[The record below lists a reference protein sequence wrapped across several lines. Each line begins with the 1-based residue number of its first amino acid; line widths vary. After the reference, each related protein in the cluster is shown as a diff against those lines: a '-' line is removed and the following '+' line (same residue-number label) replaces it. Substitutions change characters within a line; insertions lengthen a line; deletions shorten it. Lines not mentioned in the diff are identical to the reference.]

1 MQLSHILAIAVF
13 LFTYILIVVK
23 PKRLNEAHAAL
34 IGAALTT
41 VFLLKPTHVL
51 EAMGISTPEMP
62 VPLVTTW
69 NVVIILV
76 TLMVISTLLDDH
88 GFFEYC
94 ACRAIN
100 ASRNNGE
107 RLFLYTF
114 LVVSLIS
121 LFAGN
126 DVVIL
131 TTTPI
136 ILIFCRNARIDP
148 KPFMYVSFFAANTF
162 SMPLYI
168 GNLTNIMIG
177 DSYRLDYFGFTGFM
191 VLPTLAAGIV
201 NYYSLKHIF
210 RRHIQVSFDAKD
222 NGRVKVK
229 NRMLVTLG
237 IGVLAAVIVLGGVAN
252 SLKIP
257 ISAVT
262 LAGALILILFERR
275 PLYRLK
281 RVSWNVV
288 MFVIGLFIVVKGLEV
303 SGFSEYAGEVL
314 FVNLSDNIMAATFV
328 VSLVSALMC
337 NLVNNIPM
345 TAMMLSIFQHPGLSI
360 DMNTAMAYSL
370 VIGSN
375 LGANFTTFGA
385 LAGILWLESAK
396 RYGWSTTMTDFL
408 KIGLFVTPIAILG
421 SSIVLA
427 LEILFLYGK

>member
-1 MQLSHILAIAVF
+1 MQLSHILAIAIF
-13 LFTYILIVVK
+13 LFTYALIVLK
-23 PKRLNEAHAAL
+23 PKKLNEAHAAM
-34 IGAALTT
+34 IGAVLTT

-51 EAMGISTPEMP
+51 EALGISTPEMP

-69 NVVIILV
+69 NVVIILA

-94 ACRAIN
+94 AYRAIH
-100 ASRNNGE
+100 ASKNSGE

-114 LVVSLIS
+114 LVISLIS
-121 LFAGN
+121 SFAGN

-177 DSYRLDYFGFTGFM
+177 DSYRLDYFGFTWFM
-191 VLPTLAAGIV
+191 FLPTIAAGIV
-201 NYYSLKHIF
+201 NYYLLKYIF

-222 NGRVKVK
+222 NEMVRVK
-229 NRMLVTLG
+229 NRMLVALG
-237 IGVLAAVIVLGGVAN
+237 LGVLAAVIVLGGVAN

-262 LAGALILILFERR
+262 LAGALILMLFERR
-275 PLYRLK
+275 PLYRLG

-288 MFVIGLFIVVKGLEV
+288 IFVIGLFIVVKEVEV
-303 SGFSEYAGEVL
+303 SGFAEYAGGVL
-314 FVNLSDNIMAATFV
+314 FSNLSDNIIAATFV
-328 VSLVSALMC
+328 VSLISALMC

-345 TAMMLSIFQHPGLSI
+345 TAMMLSILQHPGLTP
-360 DMNTAMAYSL
+360 DMNAAMAYSL

-396 RYGWSTTMTDFL
+396 RYGWSTTLTDFL

-427 LEILFLYGK
+427 LEILLL

>member
-1 MQLSHILAIAVF
+1 MQLSQFLAIAV
-13 LFTYILIVVK
+13 LVFTYVLIVVK
-23 PKRLNEAHAAL
+23 PKRLNEARAAL
-34 IGAALTT
+34 IGAVLTT
-41 VFLLKPTHVL
+41 VFLLKPAHVL
-51 EAMGISTPEMP
+51 EAMGSSTPEMP

-69 NVVIILV
+69 NVVIILA

-94 ACRAIN
+94 AYRAIH
-100 ASRNNGE
+100 ASKNSGE

-121 LFAGN
+121 LFTGN

-136 ILIFCRNARIDP
+136 ILIFCRNAQIDP
-148 KPFMYVSFFAANTF
+148 KPFMYISFFAANTF

-177 DSYRLDYFGFTGFM
+177 DSFRLDYFGFTGFM
-191 VLPTLAAGIV
+191 LLPTLAAGIV
-201 NYYSLKHIF
+201 NYYLLKHIF
-210 RRHIQVSFDAKD
+210 MRHIPATFDALD
-222 NGRVKVK
+222 NGRAKVR
-229 NRMLVTLG
+229 NRSLVILCL
-237 IGVLAAVIVLGGVAN
+237 GVLAAVIVLGGVAN
-252 SLKIP
+252 SLRIP

-262 LAGALILILFERR
+262 LAGAAILILFERR
-275 PLYRLK
+275 PLYRLR

-288 MFVIGLFIVVKGLEV
+288 VFVIGLFIVVKGLEV
-303 SGFSEYAGEVL
+303 SGFAGYAGEVL
-314 FVNLSDNIMAATFV
+314 SANLSDNIVASTFV
-328 VSLVSALMC
+328 ISLISALMC

-345 TAMMLSIFQHPGLSI
+345 TAMMLSIIPHSCLSP
-360 DMNTAMAYSL
+360 DMSTAMAYSL

-396 RYGWSTTMTDFL
+396 RYGWSTTLTDFL

-427 LEILFLYGK
+427 LEILFR